1 MNDWPIIQKG
11 YNALEQ
17 ASADW
22 HDYIVVTTKSPWELA
37 RHCMPDPNLVI
48 FVTNLDRS
56 KLDSLKKEA
65 TGASLIVG
73 LGSGL
78 SMDATK
84 FLAKANGM
92 NMAQIPTTSSNNAC
106 FTRTAWTFE
115 GDKRIAER
123 EVPIPTQIVLD
134 YDLIRQAPNRMNQA
148 GSAEILCSHT
158 ALFDWKLANR
168 AGVDV
173 QWDDKLESITRIE
186 LERLQHYSDSIGRA
200 ELDSF
205 VEIIEVGRKFADGF
219 TSHPKA
225 RFNAGSEH
233 ILAWAIEQMA
243 DVRIIH
249 GEAVSLS
256 ILIMSHI
263 QNNNPEIVSKI
274 IQSTKMLYLPEDIGT
289 SWDQVEKIITYL
301 PEFSENIPWHT
312 IITEFAKRGSD
323 GRRELMN
330 RFKAAKL
337 FVQSL
342 K

>member
-134 YDLIRQAPNRMNQA
+134 YDLLRQAPNRMNQA

-173 QWDDKLESITRIE
+173 QWDDK
-186 LERLQHYSDSIGRA
+186 
-200 ELDSF
+200 LDSF

-243 DVRIIH
+243 DARIIH

-289 SWDQVEKIITYL
+289 SWDQVEKIITFL